1 MALLPDLPLG
11 ASVSRVLPQ
20 PLPVPTTP
28 SVPQPQVP
36 GGGPVIANAAQG
48 GGFQVGSR

>member
-1 MALLPDLPLG
+1 
-11 ASVSRVLPQ
+11 VSRVLPQ